1 MFEAV
6 TIAGSDLNAGTVAE
20 ALIYYGRVDVAV
32 GGGLLVNLTKSFG
45 GENIVRAVDMGAL
58 RLVYER
64 THHVVVS
71 ISEPYR
77 VHNFTGVSL
86 AGSADGKKV
95 KSAQDELE
103 EMFQR
108 NFGKSQQARLLARD
122 LSDRLHERDFREEIS
137 KQAILDVLDVKF
149 MTQATAAW
157 LSTMVPEY
165 ALPADFKVETAE
177 TGSGFVFVT
186 GLDFEEIN
194 KFYHRRVPVSHS
206 SVDPAYLL
214 AHVLTMRKEIS
225 YAADGKSDVWLG
237 PGESS
242 ILQARV
248 DILANRISRSH
259 SNINTFHDV
268 EFEGRTFRE
277 AIDSGENTVSDLL
290 TLLEEEETRKFKVW
304 LASQP
309 NDGLLIKEYDRAVF
323 QKSGWTQRLPFK
335 LGKICTFAGLGV
347 VIDAALGSAGLAT
360 LVATSLSAGSDIVVG
375 ASDEFLLSKLG
386 KGWKPNQ
393 FVEGPAKKF
402 FEKK

>member
-165 ALPADFKVETAE
+165 ALPADFKVETVACQGGHAAE
-177 TGSGFVFVT
+177 
-186 GLDFEEIN
+186 
-194 KFYHRRVPVSHS
+194 H
-206 SVDPAYLL
+206 A
-214 AHVLTMRKEIS
+214 
-225 YAADGKSDVWLG
+225 
-237 PGESS
+237 
-242 ILQARV
+242 
-248 DILANRISRSH
+248 
-259 SNINTFHDV
+259 
-268 EFEGRTFRE
+268 
-277 AIDSGENTVSDLL
+277 
-290 TLLEEEETRKFKVW
+290 EET
-304 LASQP
+304 SP
-309 NDGLLIKEYDRAVF
+309 
-323 QKSGWTQRLPFK
+323 
-335 LGKICTFAGLGV
+335 CTRCR
-347 VIDAALGSAGLAT
+347 
-360 LVATSLSAGSDIVVG
+360 
-375 ASDEFLLSKLG
+375 
-386 KGWKPNQ
+386 
-393 FVEGPAKKF
+393 
-402 FEKK
+402 

>member
-6 TIAGSDLNAGTVAE
+6 TIAGGDLNAGTVAE
-20 ALIYYGRVDVAV
+20 ALIYYGRVDVVV
-32 GGGLLVNLTKSFG
+32 GGGLLINLAKSFG
-45 GENIVRAVDMGAL
+45 GENIIRAVDMGAL
-58 RLVYER
+58 QLIYER
-64 THHVVVS
+64 THHVVASVS
-71 ISEPYR
+71 QPYR
-77 VHNFTGVSL
+77 VHSFTGVSM

-108 NFGKSQQARLLARD
+108 NFGKSQHTRLLARD
-122 LSDRLHERDFREEIS
+122 LSDRLHERDFKAEIS
-137 KQAILDVLDVKF
+137 SQAVLDVLDEKF

-157 LSTMVPEY
+157 LAAMVPEY
-165 ALPADFKVETAE
+165 ALPSGFKVETAD
-177 TGSGFVFVT
+177 TGSGLVFVT
-186 GLDFEEIN
+186 GLDFDEIN
-194 KFYHRRVPVSHS
+194 KFYHRRIPASHS

-237 PGESS
+237 PGEAS
-242 ILQARV
+242 ILQARMDV
-248 DILANRISRSH
+248 LASRISKTH

-277 AIDSGENTVSDLL
+277 AINSGNSTVSDLL
-290 TLLEEEETRKFKVW
+290 ALLENGETKKFKVW

-309 NDGLLIKEYDRAVF
+309 NDALLIKEYDRAIF

-347 VIDAALGSAGLAT
+347 VVDVAIGSAGLAT
-360 LVATSLSAGSDIVVG
+360 LVATGLSAGSDMVVG

-402 FEKK
+402 FEKR